1 MSKNSFNDESIK
13 NDSLKLKKECIKI
26 WIEDSCSRLGF
37 YDINNDFSINVRGDI
52 LITDKYFGK
61 IIPDFIHF
69 NTVTGDFKCRIG
81 KLKSLVGFFSR
92 KSRWRFRLQLL

>member
-37 YDINNDFSINVRGDI
+37 YDINNDFSIN
-52 LITDKYFGK
+52 
-61 IIPDFIHF
+61 
-69 NTVTGDFKCRIG
+69 
-81 KLKSLVGFFSR
+81 
-92 KSRWRFRLQLL
+92 